1 METIRAPDRFDEPMT
16 ALTVLPDP
24 STLAVFVPA
33 SVALILAPGPDS
45 LYVLSRGI
53 TDGSLGGIAAAL
65 GTCTGI
71 LIHTIGA
78 VLGLSVLFHTSAL
91 AYTAVKYVGAAYLL
105 YLGVQAIRDK
115 DEFDVT
121 IGDTEHGARENYLR
135 GVLIKVLNPKV
146 ALFFLAFLP
155 QFVPP
160 GANTSVQML
169 TLGLLFS
176 ALGTAYLAGVA
187 VLSSSVRRILV
198 EYPPV
203 SRALRWATGSVLVGF
218 GLSLALDE
226 RVSS

>member
-1 METIRAPDRFDEPMT
+1 MT
-16 ALTVLPDP
+16 ALAVLPDP

-45 LYVLSRGI
+45 LFVLSRGI
-53 TDGSLGGIAAAL
+53 TDGSFGGIAAAL

-71 LIHTIGA
+71 LIHTTAA
-78 VLGLSVLFHTSAL
+78 VLGLSVLFRTSAL

-105 YLGVQAIRDK
+105 YLGIQTIRSEE
-115 DEFDVT
+115 EFDVT

-135 GVLIKVLNPKV
+135 GVLINVLNPKV

-155 QFVPP
+155 QFVAP
-160 GANTSVQML
+160 GAGTSIQML

-176 ALGTAYLAGVA
+176 GLGTTYLAGVA
-187 VLSSSVRRILV
+187 VLSSRVRRVLV

-226 RVSS
+226 RVTS